1 MLAGTLKVT
10 GAALSVASV
19 ALDLPVTLACNAT
32 ATHVTLASVWSAL
45 GSAGACGATFVIARD
60 GRVVASEEEGPISF
74 CSIATAGRSSV
85 RGLSAAFVSID
96 SFDAGAGAGARRA
109 SSDLP
114 EQAATPSSSTT
125 HALVP
130 KAKLFVM

>member
-1 MLAGTLKVT
+1 LQRDGDV
-10 GAALSVASV
+10 
-19 ALDLPVTLACNAT
+19 C
-32 ATHVTLASVWSAL
+32 SAL

-60 GRVVASEEEGPISF
+60 GRVVASEEEAPFSF

-96 SFDAGAGAGARRA
+96 SFDAGAGARRA

-114 EQAATPSSSTT
+114 EQAATPSSSMT